1 MPGKCPIHGSNARG
15 LTPFRC
21 LLLQMFC
28 ADLGLILSNCIEY
41 NGEDE
46 DFIVPK
52 ARKLVEVCVAGEPCG
67 CVLPVAVGTL
77 EYSAP

>member
-1 MPGKCPIHGSNARG
+1 
-15 LTPFRC
+15 
-21 LLLQMFC
+21 MFC
-28 ADLGLILSNCIEY
+28 ADLELILSNCIEY

-52 ARKLVEVCVAGEPCG
+52 ARKLVEVRVAGEPCG